1 MAPMNLLRL
10 ITSTEGLLND
20 LETVKRRLNRLIQ
33 SMSIVCA
40 FKPVLLCVLLVS
52 PPSTGEEYAETA
64 TLHQAQ
70 VATRTVLS
78 TAEIIV
84 AFSNVLDEGRVQDQ
98 PGIQAETRWYANG
111 HFETRWWRV
120 SDVVENPVVNT
131 VLGQWIARNDQRC
144 VLISAVPQRDWECAS
159 LILRADGL
167 YLSLNPDGSPHG
179 LHRLSAL

>member
-1 MAPMNLLRL
+1 MNLLLL

-20 LETVKRRLNRLIQ
+20 LATLKSRLNRLIQ

-40 FKPVLLCVLLVS
+40 FKPVLLCVLLIAPQSKADEHVGS
-52 PPSTGEEYAETA
+52 A
-64 TLHQAQ
+64 TLNQAQ
-70 VATRTVLS
+70 IASRTVLS

-120 SDVVENPVVNT
+120 SDVVENRVVNT